1 MPIRCAP
8 ACPASP
14 ASRCR
19 RTASAPARRRGA
31 VKAGNRASRSTSAA
45 RKTTDTGPAPP
56 HQDRARKTRLPEG
69 EAGNE
74 LSLER
79 EVGQPAGGTVGS
91 VGASG
96 FSGSV
101 GVSTGGGIM
110 VSGGRV
116 SSVGGG
122 VMVSSTGGGIGSGIV
137 SSGVV
142 CSTGGT
148 GSGDITL
155 SSRSEEAHT
164 HKAPHHRGRRNGV
177 LACLLGPG

>member
-1 MPIRCAP
+1 MRISDWCSDV
-8 ACPASP
+8 CS
-14 ASRCR
+14 SDLGD
-19 RTASAPARRRGA
+19 PAR
-31 VKAGNRASRSTSAA
+31 KL
-45 RKTTDTGPAPP
+45 RKKNPP
-56 HQDRARKTRLPEG
+56 SQR

-142 CSTGGT
+142 CSTGGA
-148 GSGDITL
+148 G
-155 SSRSEEAHT
+155 SRSEEHT
-164 HKAPHHRGRRNGV
+164 SELQSLMRHSYAVFCLNKNIMRFIRNKTK
-177 LACLLGPG
+177 

>member
-1 MPIRCAP
+1 MSDWSSDVCSSDLHSGATSRPNRIP
-8 ACPASP
+8 AWQPGD
-14 ASRCR
+14 
-19 RTASAPARRRGA
+19 PAR
-31 VKAGNRASRSTSAA
+31 KL
-45 RKTTDTGPAPP
+45 RKKNPP
-56 HQDRARKTRLPEG
+56 SQR

-155 SSRSEEAHT
+155 SSSRPQAASSNAAVRSEEHT
-164 HKAPHHRGRRNGV
+164 S
-177 LACLLGPG
+177 